1 MEIVIKE
8 DKIMYVE
15 MISCKASFN
24 VILWIF
30 PYSSSLS
37 KGYL

>member
-1 MEIVIKE
+1 MEIIITK
-8 DKIMYVE
+8 DKIIYVE
-15 MISCKASFN
+15 MISCKAFFN

-30 PYSSSLS
+30 PYSSLLS